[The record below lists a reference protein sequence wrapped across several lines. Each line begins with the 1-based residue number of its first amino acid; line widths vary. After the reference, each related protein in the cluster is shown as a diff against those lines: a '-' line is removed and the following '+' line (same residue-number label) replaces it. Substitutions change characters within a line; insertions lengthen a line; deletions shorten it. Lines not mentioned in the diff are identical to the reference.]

1 MTHNPFD
8 AERDPA
14 LGALLREALAAPDD
28 AAFVAR
34 VRAAVGS
41 APGSAWD
48 FLARWARPG
57 LVAAAALLALGLWY
71 RQSAVQG
78 TGTTPVEAFA
88 SADQTPSDVLLA
100 LSLEDR

>member
-14 LGALLREALAAPDD
+14 LGTLLREALAAPDD
-28 AAFVAR
+28 AAFAAR
-34 VRAAVGS
+34 VRAAVGA

-48 FLARWARPG
+48 LLARWARPG
-57 LVAAAALLALGLWY
+57 LVAAAVLLALGLWY

-78 TGTTPVEAFA
+78 VGTPVEAFA

-100 LSLEDR
+100 MSLEDR